1 MIETAAAAFFLVNL
15 IRSFERIKVL
25 MIDDVKP
32 FACDLCM
39 SFWGAV
45 IMGWWRVLY
54 ADDYLELAGTVVET
68 VASAGCC
75 LAVIEV
81 LAALPDRYLPDFVKR
96 DSLKP

>member
-1 MIETAAAAFFLVNL
+1 MLTTAAAAFFLVNL
-15 IRSFERIKVL
+15 IRSFRWVKVK

-54 ADDYLELAGTVVET
+54 AEGYLELAGTVVET

-75 LAVIEV
+75 LVVLKV

-96 DSLKP
+96 DSV